1 MLSLRLLYVLDVLK
15 QGTKMRCAG
24 ILCLAT
30 LMDLLSQVLEVVQQE
45 MDGLMVIARSIEDGQ
60 SRLGNKYIS
69 MAMELDQQQQTASTI
84 QLTFSEL
91 ASSANDV
98 HF

>member
-1 MLSLRLLYVLDVLK
+1 MN
-15 QGTKMRCAG
+15 
-24 ILCLAT
+24 
-30 LMDLLSQVLEVVQQE
+30 
-45 MDGLMVIARSIEDGQ
+45 GLMVIARSIEDGQ

-91 ASSANDV
+91 ASSASDV